1 MRNQVDTEEAS
12 EHPQARRI
20 ASTVTLK
27 SISSQRYNLKGD
39 LRRMR
44 FATTL
49 CDKSR
54 DADDAPISPTGTIQ
68 PNESQFDYR
77 RRSNRDRSQASC
89 DTVMPVPHGRCS
101 ICGSPGRSRRRRTF
115 SIGGRRNGS
124 SAATA
129 TALRSVD
136 PSEAPCAT
144 YIMSIISSWRIRR
157 CQI

>member
-1 MRNQVDTEEAS
+1 
-12 EHPQARRI
+12 
-20 ASTVTLK
+20 
-27 SISSQRYNLKGD
+27 
-39 LRRMR
+39 MR

-101 ICGSPGRSRRRRTF
+101 TCGLREDLAAVGHFPSAVDATEAPL
-115 SIGGRRNGS
+115 RRNS
-124 SAATA
+124 F
-129 TALRSVD
+129 
-136 PSEAPCAT
+136 EEC
-144 YIMSIISSWRIRR
+144 
-157 CQI
+157 